1 MNKLIVSSAPHIR
14 TKKDT
19 PAVML
24 DVIIALLPALVAG
37 VVIFGIRALLVVM
50 TCVLASVVSE
60 FLFNLI
66 LKQEQTVFDFS
77 AIVTGLILGLN
88 LRADAPIWQCIV
100 GAVFA
105 IIVVKCLFGGLGQNF
120 ANPAVTARVFL
131 LICFSNTLAGGAR
144 PNISSNPSL
153 VAGATPLS
161 VIAEGDSLPELTD
174 MLFGLRGGA
183 IGETCIIALLL
194 GFAYLVARKVIH
206 FETPLI
212 MIATV
217 FLLSLV
223 VGGDVELALYQVLA
237 GGLVFGAVFMAT
249 DYVTTPITRTGKMIF
264 AVGCGLI
271 TFLIRQYG
279 NYPEGVSFAILFMN
293 ILSPYIEGWTKPKSL
308 GQRKDAKVTTKS
320 SRISVKDILD
330 LVVCEVCSI
339 SVALIID
346 CLVFFNQFGS
356 VATPIVF
363 IVVLVVLS
371 AAAIF
376 GRKAYL
382 CKGGNK

>member
-19 PAVML
+19 PGVML
-24 DVIIALLPALVAG
+24 DVIIALLPTLIAG
-37 VVIFGIRALLVVM
+37 VVIFGLRALLVVA

-60 FLFNLI
+60 FLFNI
-66 LKQEQTVFDFS
+66 IVKKNQTIFDLS

-100 GAVFA
+100 GSVFA

-144 PNISSNPSL
+144 PIISSNPDL

-161 VIAEGDSLPELTD
+161 VIAEGGELPALKD
-174 MLFGLRGGA
+174 MFLGLRGGA
-183 IGETCIIALLL
+183 IGEACILALVL
-194 GFAYLVARKVIH
+194 GFIYLVARGVIN
-206 FETPLI
+206 FEIPVI
-212 MIATV
+212 MVGSV
-217 FLLSLV
+217 FVLSLL
-223 VGGDVELALYQVLA
+223 VGGDATTALYQILS

-264 AVGCGLI
+264 ALGCGLI

-279 NYPEGVSFAILFMN
+279 GYPEGVSFAILFMN
-293 ILSPYIEGWTKPKSL
+293 ILTPYIESWTKPRAL
-308 GQRKDAKVTTKS
+308 GKR
-320 SRISVKDILD
+320 
-330 LVVCEVCSI
+330 
-339 SVALIID
+339 
-346 CLVFFNQFGS
+346 
-356 VATPIVF
+356 
-363 IVVLVVLS
+363 
-371 AAAIF
+371 
-376 GRKAYL
+376 
-382 CKGGNK
+382 GNK